1 MPKASK
7 RAVTNK
13 VINMK
18 CENCKQ
24 PINSRNDLIISYWR
38 HINIPILAL
47 YHKKCFRE
55 VNSKVPGFIT
65 PSIIDA
71 NKLKSILAIN
81 YIVLFIFLIMVIYSI
96 YTLKGIKNW
105 NSFLN
110 IGIMGYLFSIFL
122 IIVLGLTFYLPIR
135 NLKIIKDVKNL
146 K

>member
-1 MPKASK
+1 
-7 RAVTNK
+7 
-13 VINMK
+13 MK

-65 PSIIDA
+65 PSIIA
-71 NKLKSILAIN
+71 PNKLTSILIIN
-81 YIVLFIFLIMVIYSI
+81 YIILVSILLIFLYFIFS
-96 YTLKGIKNW
+96 LKIIVDW

-110 IGIMGYLFSIFL
+110 IGIMGYLISIFL